1 MIDHRPSPLHCG
13 LGFFWSS
20 AAAIDLDTI
29 IVIADDA
36 PRRTRADL
44 SDCASSLVEKRM
56 SDTLD
61 ESLKLTLAEARI
73 VGCLIEKAATTP
85 ESYPL
90 TVNSLVLAANQKTS
104 REPIM
109 NIEEGEAGHALR
121 ELEDRGWVRVVH
133 GSRALRYEHRIDDK
147 LSVTRP
153 QRALLCLL
161 MLRGPQSAPELLARS
176 DRLAEIAALDD
187 LKLVLER
194 LQQRGFVAN
203 VGRASGQREDRYAQL
218 FCGPV
223 EVQVRFDERDT
234 AADAA
239 SNGSLSARVAELER
253 VVADLL
259 ARLALL
265 EGANSAAP

>member
-1 MIDHRPSPLHCG
+1 
-13 LGFFWSS
+13 
-20 AAAIDLDTI
+20 
-29 IVIADDA
+29 
-36 PRRTRADL
+36 
-44 SDCASSLVEKRM
+44 
-56 SDTLD
+56 
-61 ESLKLTLAEARI
+61 
-73 VGCLIEKAATTP
+73 
-85 ESYPL
+85 
-90 TVNSLVLAANQKTS
+90 
-104 REPIM
+104 
-109 NIEEGEAGHALR
+109 
-121 ELEDRGWVRVVH
+121 
-133 GSRALRYEHRIDDK
+133 
-147 LSVTRP
+147 
-153 QRALLCLL
+153 